1 MPRTTAND
9 DAPIAPDHGR
19 IAAVQAL
26 IGLAHRHIGEGLSR
40 AANIDT
46 QALGLIGLDAGLIAI
61 VLAAHE
67 TLGPHYWVA
76 IPGLA
81 VSILLA
87 GSVLA
92 VTRFDIGP
100 DPEQLYAKIEA
111 AELSGEA
118 TSAKLLA
125 DLVETKTGNRRPL
138 QSKVIRL
145 VIATGVFAL
154 TIIYT
159 ALEIVL

>member
-1 MPRTTAND
+1 MPRPNADD
-9 DAPIAPDHGR
+9 DAPIAPDPGQ

-67 TLGPHYWVA
+67 ALGPHYWVA

-81 VSILLA
+81 ISILIA

-111 AELSGEA
+111 AELSGDQI
-118 TSAKLLA
+118 SAKLLA
-125 DLVETKTGNRRPL
+125 DLIETKIDNQRPL
-138 QSKVIRL
+138 RSKTLRL
-145 VIATGVFAL
+145 LIAVGVLAL
-154 TIIYT
+154 TILYT
-159 ALEIVL
+159 TILIVL